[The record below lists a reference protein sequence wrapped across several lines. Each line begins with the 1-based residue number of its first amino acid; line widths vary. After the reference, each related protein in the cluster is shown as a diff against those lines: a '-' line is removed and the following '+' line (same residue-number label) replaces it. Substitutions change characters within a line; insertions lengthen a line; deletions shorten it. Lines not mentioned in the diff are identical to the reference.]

1 MAPPKKTVKKM
12 DLTSFLNDDTFG
24 SSWAEEDV
32 DLNKIT
38 IPIETA
44 NANTIPLSELAHA
57 KNNSNNMRSG
67 GFGGS
72 FGGSGG
78 SFGGNGGRSRLD
90 PALGGVVSDRREEYP
105 VPDAPPYRAV
115 INNIPWDIT
124 PEGVQA
130 WVEDGLVK
138 PEAVEEVILPK
149 NLRDPTRLKGNAF
162 VTLKEKADLVAA
174 LKFNGTK
181 LNERTVYVSVAAP
194 RRMGGADV
202 DWSSARGS
210 NFQGDGREDAP
221 DLDWGAARGSNF
233 KGPRRER
240 EEVDIDWTGA
250 RGSNFQNSSR
260 PPRREREEVDID
272 WTGARGSNFQNSSRP
287 PRREREEVDIDWTG
301 ARGSNFQS
309 SSRPPRREREEP
321 DIDWAAARGSNF
333 QSSSR
338 PPRRE
343 REKEEPALDWGAAR
357 GSQFGKPQQAKNS
370 YKDKTTPD
378 KKTAEEQPKIQKST
392 YDILRTE
399 DDDEDE
405 EVAEK
410 QNEDAKENHT
420 DAAVEKIQEKTAQ
433 LTVEDGDDWEVVGK
447 K

>member
-57 KNNSNNMRSG
+57 KNNSNNTRSG

-72 FGGSGG
+72 F
-78 SFGGNGGRSRLD
+78 GGRSRLD
-90 PALGGVVSDRREEYP
+90 PALGGGSSDRREEYP

-138 PEAVEEVILPK
+138 PEAVEEVVLPK

-162 VTLKEKADLVAA
+162 VTLKERADLVAV

-194 RRMGGADV
+194 RRGGGADV

-233 KGPRRER
+233 RGPRRER
-240 EEVDIDWTGA
+240 EEVDIDWTAA
-250 RGSNFQNSSR
+250 RGSNFQGSSR
-260 PPRREREEVDID
+260 PPRREREEPDID
-272 WTGARGSNFQNSSRP
+272 WSA
-287 PRREREEVDIDWTG
+287 

-321 DIDWAAARGSNF
+321 DIDWSAARGSNF

-357 GSQFGKPQQAKNS
+357 GAQFGKPQQTKNT
-370 YKDKTTPD
+370 YKDRSLTNKKTTD
-378 KKTAEEQPKIQKST
+378 ELPKIQKSV
-392 YDILRTE
+392 YDVLRTE

-405 EVAEK
+405 EAEK
-410 QNEDAKENHT
+410 QNGDAKENKV
-420 DAAVEKIQEKTAQ
+420 DAAVEKLQDKTAQ

>member
-57 KNNSNNMRSG
+57 KNNSNNTRSG

-72 FGGSGG
+72 F
-78 SFGGNGGRSRLD
+78 GGRSRLD
-90 PALGGVVSDRREEYP
+90 PALGGGSSDRREEYP

-138 PEAVEEVILPK
+138 PEAVEEVVLPK

-162 VTLKEKADLVAA
+162 VTLKERADLVAV

-194 RRMGGADV
+194 RRGGGADV

-233 KGPRRER
+233 RGPRRER
-240 EEVDIDWTGA
+240 EEVDIDWTAA
-250 RGSNFQNSSR
+250 RGSNFQGSSR
-260 PPRREREEVDID
+260 PPRREREKLDID
-272 WTGARGSNFQNSSRP
+272 WSA
-287 PRREREEVDIDWTG
+287 

-321 DIDWAAARGSNF
+321 DIDWSAARGSNF

-357 GSQFGKPQQAKNS
+357 GAQFGKPQQTKNT
-370 YKDKTTPD
+370 YKDRSLTNKKTTD
-378 KKTAEEQPKIQKST
+378 EQPKIQKSV
-392 YDILRTE
+392 YDVLRTE

-405 EVAEK
+405 EAEK
-410 QNEDAKENHT
+410 QNGDAKENKV
-420 DAAVEKIQEKTAQ
+420 DAAVEKLQDKTAQ
-433 LTVEDGDDWEVVGK
+433 LTVEDGDNWEVVGK

>member
-57 KNNSNNMRSG
+57 KNNSNNTRSG

-72 FGGSGG
+72 F
-78 SFGGNGGRSRLD
+78 GGRSRLD
-90 PALGGVVSDRREEYP
+90 PALGGGSSDRREEYP

-138 PEAVEEVILPK
+138 PEAVEEVVLPK

-162 VTLKEKADLVAA
+162 VTLKERADLVAV

-194 RRMGGADV
+194 RRGGGADV

-233 KGPRRER
+233 RGPRRER
-240 EEVDIDWTGA
+240 EEVDIDWTAA
-250 RGSNFQNSSR
+250 RGSNFQGSSR

-272 WTGARGSNFQNSSRP
+272 WSAARGSNFQ
-287 PRREREEVDIDWTG
+287 G
-301 ARGSNFQS
+301 

-321 DIDWAAARGSNF
+321 DIDWSAARGSNF

-357 GSQFGKPQQAKNS
+357 GAQFGKPQQTKNT
-370 YKDKTTPD
+370 YKDRSLTNKKTTD
-378 KKTAEEQPKIQKST
+378 EQPKIQKSV
-392 YDILRTE
+392 YDVLRAE

-405 EVAEK
+405 EAEK
-410 QNEDAKENHT
+410 QNGDAKENKV
-420 DAAVEKIQEKTAQ
+420 DAAVEKLQDKTAQ

>member
-57 KNNSNNMRSG
+57 KNNSNNTRSG

-72 FGGSGG
+72 F
-78 SFGGNGGRSRLD
+78 GGRSRLD
-90 PALGGVVSDRREEYP
+90 PALGGGSSDRREEYP

-138 PEAVEEVILPK
+138 PEAVEEVVLPK

-162 VTLKEKADLVAA
+162 VTLKERADLVAV

-194 RRMGGADV
+194 RRGGGADV

-233 KGPRRER
+233 RGPRRER
-240 EEVDIDWTGA
+240 EEVDIDWSAA
-250 RGSNFQNSSR
+250 RGSNFQGSSR
-260 PPRREREEVDID
+260 PPRREREELDID
-272 WTGARGSNFQNSSRP
+272 WSA
-287 PRREREEVDIDWTG
+287 

-321 DIDWAAARGSNF
+321 DIDWSAARGSNF

-357 GSQFGKPQQAKNS
+357 GAQFGKPQQTKNT
-370 YKDKTTPD
+370 YKDRSLTN
-378 KKTAEEQPKIQKST
+378 KKTIDEQPKIQKSV
-392 YDILRTE
+392 YDVLRTE

-405 EVAEK
+405 EAEK
-410 QNEDAKENHT
+410 QNGDAKENKV
-420 DAAVEKIQEKTAQ
+420 DAAVEKLQDKTAQ

>member
-57 KNNSNNMRSG
+57 KNNSNNMHSG

-72 FGGSGG
+72 
-78 SFGGNGGRSRLD
+78 GGRSRLD
-90 PALGGVVSDRREEYP
+90 PALGGGVSDRREEYP

-115 INNIPWDIT
+115 INNIPWDIS

-138 PEAVEEVILPK
+138 PEAVEEVVLPK

-162 VTLKEKADLVAA
+162 VTLKEKADLVAV

-194 RRMGGADV
+194 RRMGGGDV

-233 KGPRRER
+233 RGPRRER
-240 EEVDIDWTGA
+240 EEVDIDWTAARGSNFDNSSRPPRREREEVDIDWTAARGSNFDNSSRPPRREREEPDIDWTAA

-260 PPRREREEVDID
+260 PPRREREEPDID
-272 WTGARGSNFQNSSRP
+272 WTAARGSNFQNSSRP
-287 PRREREEVDIDWTG
+287 PRRERE
-301 ARGSNFQS
+301 R
-309 SSRPPRREREEP
+309 
-321 DIDWAAARGSNF
+321 
-333 QSSSR
+333 
-338 PPRRE
+338 
-343 REKEEPALDWGAAR
+343 EEPALDWGAAR
-357 GSQFGKPQQAKNS
+357 GAHFGKPQQAKNS
-370 YKDKTTPD
+370 NKERALSNKKTT
-378 KKTAEEQPKIQKST
+378 EEQPKIQKSA
-392 YDILRTE
+392 YDVLRSE

-410 QNEDAKENHT
+410 QNEDAKEKKT
-420 DAAVEKIQEKTAQ
+420 DAGVEKLQEKTAQ

>member
-57 KNNSNNMRSG
+57 KNNSNNTRSG

-72 FGGSGG
+72 F
-78 SFGGNGGRSRLD
+78 GGRSRLD
-90 PALGGVVSDRREEYP
+90 PALGGGSSDRREEYP

-138 PEAVEEVILPK
+138 PEAVEEVVLPK
-149 NLRDPTRLKGNAF
+149 NPRDPTRLKGNAF
-162 VTLKEKADLVAA
+162 VTLKERADLVAV

-181 LNERTVYVSVAAP
+181 LNERTVYVTVAAP
-194 RRMGGADV
+194 RRGGGADV

-233 KGPRRER
+233 RGPRRER
-240 EEVDIDWTGA
+240 EEVDIDWTAA
-250 RGSNFQNSSR
+250 RGSNFQGSSR
-260 PPRREREEVDID
+260 PPRREREEPDID
-272 WTGARGSNFQNSSRP
+272 WSA
-287 PRREREEVDIDWTG
+287 

-321 DIDWAAARGSNF
+321 DIDWSAARGSNF

-357 GSQFGKPQQAKNS
+357 GAQFGKPQQTKNT
-370 YKDKTTPD
+370 YKDRSLTNKKTTD
-378 KKTAEEQPKIQKST
+378 EQPKIQKSV
-392 YDILRTE
+392 YDVLRTE

-405 EVAEK
+405 EAEK
-410 QNEDAKENHT
+410 QNGDAKENKV
-420 DAAVEKIQEKTAQ
+420 DAAVEKLQDKTAQ

>member
-57 KNNSNNMRSG
+57 KNNSNNTRSG

-72 FGGSGG
+72 F
-78 SFGGNGGRSRLD
+78 GGRSRLD
-90 PALGGVVSDRREEYP
+90 PALGGGSSDRREEYP

-138 PEAVEEVILPK
+138 PEAVEEVVLPK

-162 VTLKEKADLVAA
+162 VTLKERADLVAV

-194 RRMGGADV
+194 RRGGGADV
-202 DWSSARGS
+202 EWSSARGS

-221 DLDWGAARGSNF
+221 DLEWGAARGSNF
-233 KGPRRER
+233 RGPRRER
-240 EEVDIDWTGA
+240 EEVDIDWTAA
-250 RGSNFQNSSR
+250 RGSNFQGSSR

-272 WTGARGSNFQNSSRP
+272 WSAARGSNFQ
-287 PRREREEVDIDWTG
+287 
-301 ARGSNFQS
+301 GSP
-309 SSRPPRREREEP
+309 RPPRREREEP
-321 DIDWAAARGSNF
+321 DIDWSAARGSNF

-357 GSQFGKPQQAKNS
+357 GAQFGKPQQTKNT
-370 YKDKTTPD
+370 YKDRSLTNKKTTD
-378 KKTAEEQPKIQKST
+378 EQPKIQKSV
-392 YDILRTE
+392 YDVLRTE

-405 EVAEK
+405 EAEK
-410 QNEDAKENHT
+410 QNGDAKENKV
-420 DAAVEKIQEKTAQ
+420 DAAVEKLQDKTAQ

>member
-57 KNNSNNMRSG
+57 KNNSNNTRSG

-72 FGGSGG
+72 F
-78 SFGGNGGRSRLD
+78 GGRSRLD
-90 PALGGVVSDRREEYP
+90 PALGGGSSDRREEYP

-138 PEAVEEVILPK
+138 PEAVEEVVLPK

-162 VTLKEKADLVAA
+162 VTLKERADLVAV

-194 RRMGGADV
+194 RRGGGADV

-233 KGPRRER
+233 RGPRRER
-240 EEVDIDWTGA
+240 EEVDIDWTAA
-250 RGSNFQNSSR
+250 RGSNFQGSSR

-272 WTGARGSNFQNSSRP
+272 WSAARGSNFQ
-287 PRREREEVDIDWTG
+287 G
-301 ARGSNFQS
+301 

-321 DIDWAAARGSNF
+321 DIDWSAARGSNF

-357 GSQFGKPQQAKNS
+357 GAPFGKPQQTKNT
-370 YKDKTTPD
+370 YKDRSLTN
-378 KKTAEEQPKIQKST
+378 KKTIDEQPKIQKSV
-392 YDILRTE
+392 YDVLRTE

-405 EVAEK
+405 EAEK
-410 QNEDAKENHT
+410 QNGDAKENKV
-420 DAAVEKIQEKTAQ
+420 DAAVEKLQDKTAQ

>member
-57 KNNSNNMRSG
+57 KNNSNNTRSG

-72 FGGSGG
+72 F
-78 SFGGNGGRSRLD
+78 GGRSRLD
-90 PALGGVVSDRREEYP
+90 PALGGGSSDRREEYP

-138 PEAVEEVILPK
+138 PEAVEEVVLPK

-162 VTLKEKADLVAA
+162 VTLKERADLVAV

-194 RRMGGADV
+194 RRGGGADV

-233 KGPRRER
+233 RGPRRER
-240 EEVDIDWTGA
+240 EEVDIDWTAA
-250 RGSNFQNSSR
+250 RGSNFQ
-260 PPRREREEVDID
+260 
-272 WTGARGSNFQNSSRP
+272 G
-287 PRREREEVDIDWTG
+287 
-301 ARGSNFQS
+301 

-321 DIDWAAARGSNF
+321 DIDWSAARGSNF

-357 GSQFGKPQQAKNS
+357 GAQFGKPQQTKNT
-370 YKDKTTPD
+370 YKDRSLTNKKTTD
-378 KKTAEEQPKIQKST
+378 EQPKIQKSV
-392 YDILRTE
+392 YDVLRTE

-405 EVAEK
+405 EAEK
-410 QNEDAKENHT
+410 QNGDAKENKV
-420 DAAVEKIQEKTAQ
+420 DAAVEKLQDKTAQ
-433 LTVEDGDDWEVVGK
+433 LTVEDGDNWEVVGK

>member
-57 KNNSNNMRSG
+57 KNNSNNTRSG

-72 FGGSGG
+72 F
-78 SFGGNGGRSRLD
+78 GGRSRLD
-90 PALGGVVSDRREEYP
+90 PALGGGSSDRREEYP

-138 PEAVEEVILPK
+138 PEAVEEVVLPK

-162 VTLKEKADLVAA
+162 VTLKERADLVAV

-194 RRMGGADV
+194 RRGGGADV

-233 KGPRRER
+233 RGPRRER
-240 EEVDIDWTGA
+240 EEVDIDWTAA
-250 RGSNFQNSSR
+250 RGSNFQGSSR

-272 WTGARGSNFQNSSRP
+272 WSAARGSNFQGSSRP
-287 PRREREEVDIDWTG
+287 PRREREEPDIDWSA

-321 DIDWAAARGSNF
+321 DIDWSAARGSNF

-357 GSQFGKPQQAKNS
+357 GAQFGKPQQTKNT
-370 YKDKTTPD
+370 YKDRSLTNKKTTD
-378 KKTAEEQPKIQKST
+378 EQPKIQKSV
-392 YDILRTE
+392 YDVLRTE

-405 EVAEK
+405 EAEK
-410 QNEDAKENHT
+410 QNGDAKENKV
-420 DAAVEKIQEKTAQ
+420 DAAVEKLQDKTAQ

>member
-57 KNNSNNMRSG
+57 KNNSNNTRSG

-72 FGGSGG
+72 F
-78 SFGGNGGRSRLD
+78 GGRSRLD
-90 PALGGVVSDRREEYP
+90 PALGGGSSDRREEYP

-138 PEAVEEVILPK
+138 PEAVEEVVLPK

-162 VTLKEKADLVAA
+162 VTLKERADLVAV

-194 RRMGGADV
+194 RRGGGADV

-233 KGPRRER
+233 RGPRRER
-240 EEVDIDWTGA
+240 EEVDIDWTAA
-250 RGSNFQNSSR
+250 RGSNFQGSSR
-260 PPRREREEVDID
+260 PPRREKKKLISTGALQEAPISKALPDHQEREEPDID
-272 WTGARGSNFQNSSRP
+272 WSA
-287 PRREREEVDIDWTG
+287 

-321 DIDWAAARGSNF
+321 DIDWSAARGSNF

-357 GSQFGKPQQAKNS
+357 GAQFGKPQQTKNT
-370 YKDKTTPD
+370 YKDRSLTNKKTTD
-378 KKTAEEQPKIQKST
+378 EQPKIQKSV
-392 YDILRTE
+392 YDVLRTE

-405 EVAEK
+405 EAEK
-410 QNEDAKENHT
+410 QNGDAKENKV
-420 DAAVEKIQEKTAQ
+420 DAAVEKLQDKTAQ

>member
-57 KNNSNNMRSG
+57 KNNSNNTRSG

-72 FGGSGG
+72 F
-78 SFGGNGGRSRLD
+78 GGRSRLD
-90 PALGGVVSDRREEYP
+90 PALGGGSSDRREEYP

-138 PEAVEEVILPK
+138 PEAVEEVVLPK

-162 VTLKEKADLVAA
+162 VTLKERADLVAV

-194 RRMGGADV
+194 RRGGGADV

-233 KGPRRER
+233 RGPRRER
-240 EEVDIDWTGA
+240 EEVDIDWTAA
-250 RGSNFQNSSR
+250 RGSNFQGSSR

-272 WTGARGSNFQNSSRP
+272 WSAARGSNFQ
-287 PRREREEVDIDWTG
+287 G
-301 ARGSNFQS
+301 

-321 DIDWAAARGSNF
+321 DIDWSAARGSNF

-357 GSQFGKPQQAKNS
+357 GAQFGKAQQTKNT
-370 YKDKTTPD
+370 YKDRSLTN
-378 KKTAEEQPKIQKST
+378 KKTIDEQPKIQKSV
-392 YDILRTE
+392 YDVLRTE

-405 EVAEK
+405 EAEK
-410 QNEDAKENHT
+410 QNGDAKENKV
-420 DAAVEKIQEKTAQ
+420 DAAVEKLQDKTAQ

>member
-57 KNNSNNMRSG
+57 KNNSNNTRSG

-72 FGGSGG
+72 F
-78 SFGGNGGRSRLD
+78 GGRSRLD
-90 PALGGVVSDRREEYP
+90 PALGGGSSDRREEYP

-138 PEAVEEVILPK
+138 PEAVEEVVLPK
-149 NLRDPTRLKGNAF
+149 NPRDPTRLKGNAF
-162 VTLKEKADLVAA
+162 VTLKERADLVAV

-194 RRMGGADV
+194 RRGGGADV

-233 KGPRRER
+233 RGPRRER
-240 EEVDIDWTGA
+240 EEVDIDWTA
-250 RGSNFQNSSR
+250 
-260 PPRREREEVDID
+260 
-272 WTGARGSNFQNSSRP
+272 
-287 PRREREEVDIDWTG
+287 

-321 DIDWAAARGSNF
+321 DIDWSAARGSNF

-357 GSQFGKPQQAKNS
+357 GAQFGKPQQTKNT
-370 YKDKTTPD
+370 YKDRSLTNKKTTD
-378 KKTAEEQPKIQKST
+378 EQPKIQKSV
-392 YDILRTE
+392 YDVLRTE

-405 EVAEK
+405 EAEK
-410 QNEDAKENHT
+410 QNGDAKENKV
-420 DAAVEKIQEKTAQ
+420 DAAVEKLQDKTAQ

>member
-57 KNNSNNMRSG
+57 KNNSNNTRSG

-72 FGGSGG
+72 F
-78 SFGGNGGRSRLD
+78 GGRSRLD
-90 PALGGVVSDRREEYP
+90 PALGGGSSDRREEYP

-138 PEAVEEVILPK
+138 PEAVEEVVLPK

-162 VTLKEKADLVAA
+162 VTLKERADLVAV

-194 RRMGGADV
+194 RRGGGADV

-233 KGPRRER
+233 RGPRRER
-240 EEVDIDWTGA
+240 EEVDIDWTAA
-250 RGSNFQNSSR
+250 RGSNFQGSSR
-260 PPRREREEVDID
+260 PPRREREEPDID
-272 WTGARGSNFQNSSRP
+272 WSA
-287 PRREREEVDIDWTG
+287 

-321 DIDWAAARGSNF
+321 DIDWSAARGSNF

-357 GSQFGKPQQAKNS
+357 GAQFGKPQQTKNT
-370 YKDKTTPD
+370 YKDRSLTNKKTTD
-378 KKTAEEQPKIQKST
+378 EQPKIQKSV
-392 YDILRTE
+392 YDVLRTE

-405 EVAEK
+405 EAEK
-410 QNEDAKENHT
+410 QNGDAKENKV
-420 DAAVEKIQEKTAQ
+420 DAAVEKLQDKTAQ
-433 LTVEDGDDWEVVGK
+433 LTVEDGDNWEVVGK

>member
-67 GFGGS
+67 GLGGS
-72 FGGSGG
+72 F
-78 SFGGNGGRSRLD
+78 GGRSRLD
-90 PALGGVVSDRREEYP
+90 PALGGASSDRREEYP

-138 PEAVEEVILPK
+138 PEAVEEVVLPK

-162 VTLKEKADLVAA
+162 ITLKEKADLVAV

-240 EEVDIDWTGA
+240 EEVDIDWTAA

-260 PPRREREEVDID
+260 PPRREREEPDID
-272 WTGARGSNFQNSSRP
+272 WTAARGSNFQNSSRP
-287 PRREREEVDIDWTG
+287 PRREREE
-301 ARGSNFQS
+301 
-309 SSRPPRREREEP
+309 P
-321 DIDWAAARGSNF
+321 DIDWSAARGSNF
-333 QSSSR
+333 QNSSR

-357 GSQFGKPQQAKNS
+357 GAQFGKPQQVKNS
-370 YKDKTTPD
+370 YKDRSLSNKKTT
-378 KKTAEEQPKIQKST
+378 EEQPKIQKSV
-392 YDILRTE
+392 YDVLRTE

-405 EVAEK
+405 ESEK
-410 QNEDAKENHT
+410 QSGDAKENKA
-420 DAAVEKIQEKTAQ
+420 DAAVGKLQEKTAQ
-433 LTVEDGDDWEVVGK
+433 LTVEDGDDWETVGK

>member
-57 KNNSNNMRSG
+57 KNNSNNTRSG

-72 FGGSGG
+72 F
-78 SFGGNGGRSRLD
+78 GGRSRLD
-90 PALGGVVSDRREEYP
+90 PALGGGSSDRREEYP

-138 PEAVEEVILPK
+138 PEAVEEVVLPK

-162 VTLKEKADLVAA
+162 VTLKERADLVAV

-194 RRMGGADV
+194 RRGGGADV

-233 KGPRRER
+233 RGPRRER
-240 EEVDIDWTGA
+240 EEVDIDWTAA
-250 RGSNFQNSSR
+250 RGSNFQGSSR

-272 WTGARGSNFQNSSRP
+272 WSA
-287 PRREREEVDIDWTG
+287 

-321 DIDWAAARGSNF
+321 DIDWSAARGSNF

-357 GSQFGKPQQAKNS
+357 GAQFGKPQQTKNT
-370 YKDKTTPD
+370 YKDRSLTNKKTTD
-378 KKTAEEQPKIQKST
+378 EQPKIQKSV
-392 YDILRTE
+392 YDVLRTE

-405 EVAEK
+405 EAEK
-410 QNEDAKENHT
+410 QNGDAKENKV
-420 DAAVEKIQEKTAQ
+420 DAAVEKLQDKTAQ

>member
-57 KNNSNNMRSG
+57 KNNSNNTRSG

-72 FGGSGG
+72 F
-78 SFGGNGGRSRLD
+78 GGRSRLD
-90 PALGGVVSDRREEYP
+90 PALGGGSSDRREEYP

-138 PEAVEEVILPK
+138 PEAVEEVVLPK

-162 VTLKEKADLVAA
+162 VTLKERADLVAV

-194 RRMGGADV
+194 RRGGGADV

-233 KGPRRER
+233 RGPRRER
-240 EEVDIDWTGA
+240 EEVDIDWTA
-250 RGSNFQNSSR
+250 
-260 PPRREREEVDID
+260 
-272 WTGARGSNFQNSSRP
+272 
-287 PRREREEVDIDWTG
+287 

-321 DIDWAAARGSNF
+321 DIDWSAARGSNF

-357 GSQFGKPQQAKNS
+357 GAQFGKPQQTKNT
-370 YKDKTTPD
+370 YKDRSLTNKKTTD
-378 KKTAEEQPKIQKST
+378 EQPKIQKSV
-392 YDILRTE
+392 YDVLRTE

-405 EVAEK
+405 EAEK
-410 QNEDAKENHT
+410 QNGDAKENKV
-420 DAAVEKIQEKTAQ
+420 DAAVEKLQDKTAQ
-433 LTVEDGDDWEVVGK
+433 LTVEDGDNWEVVGK

>member
-57 KNNSNNMRSG
+57 KNNSNNTRSG

-72 FGGSGG
+72 F
-78 SFGGNGGRSRLD
+78 GGRSRLD
-90 PALGGVVSDRREEYP
+90 PALGGGSSDRREEYP

-138 PEAVEEVILPK
+138 PEAVEEVVLPK

-162 VTLKEKADLVAA
+162 VTLKERADLVAV

-194 RRMGGADV
+194 RRGGGADV

-233 KGPRRER
+233 RGPRRER
-240 EEVDIDWTGA
+240 EEVDIDWTAA
-250 RGSNFQNSSR
+250 RGSNFQ
-260 PPRREREEVDID
+260 
-272 WTGARGSNFQNSSRP
+272 G
-287 PRREREEVDIDWTG
+287 
-301 ARGSNFQS
+301 

-321 DIDWAAARGSNF
+321 DIDWSAARGSNFQSSSRPQRREREEPDIDWSAARGSNF

-357 GSQFGKPQQAKNS
+357 GAQFGKPQQTKNT
-370 YKDKTTPD
+370 YKDRSLTNKKTTD
-378 KKTAEEQPKIQKST
+378 EQPKIQKSV
-392 YDILRTE
+392 YDVLRTE

-405 EVAEK
+405 EAEK
-410 QNEDAKENHT
+410 QNGDAKENKV
-420 DAAVEKIQEKTAQ
+420 DAAVEKLQDKTAQ

>member
-57 KNNSNNMRSG
+57 KNNSNNTRSG

-72 FGGSGG
+72 F
-78 SFGGNGGRSRLD
+78 GGRSRLD
-90 PALGGVVSDRREEYP
+90 PALGGGSSDRREEYP

-138 PEAVEEVILPK
+138 PEAVEEVVLPK
-149 NLRDPTRLKGNAF
+149 NPRDPTRLKGNAF
-162 VTLKEKADLVAA
+162 VTLKERADLVAV

-194 RRMGGADV
+194 RRGGGADV

-233 KGPRRER
+233 RGPRRER
-240 EEVDIDWTGA
+240 EEVDIDWSAA
-250 RGSNFQNSSR
+250 RGSNFQGSSR
-260 PPRREREEVDID
+260 PPRREREEPDID
-272 WTGARGSNFQNSSRP
+272 WSA
-287 PRREREEVDIDWTG
+287 

-321 DIDWAAARGSNF
+321 DIDWSAARGSNF

-357 GSQFGKPQQAKNS
+357 GAQFGKPQQTKNT
-370 YKDKTTPD
+370 YKDRSLTNKKTTD
-378 KKTAEEQPKIQKST
+378 EQPKIQKSV
-392 YDILRTE
+392 YDVLRTE

-405 EVAEK
+405 EAEK
-410 QNEDAKENHT
+410 QNGDAKENKV
-420 DAAVEKIQEKTAQ
+420 DAAVEKLQDKTAQ

>member
-57 KNNSNNMRSG
+57 KNNSNNTRSG

-72 FGGSGG
+72 F
-78 SFGGNGGRSRLD
+78 GGRSRLD
-90 PALGGVVSDRREEYP
+90 PALGGGSSDRREEYP

-138 PEAVEEVILPK
+138 PEAVEEVVLPK

-162 VTLKEKADLVAA
+162 VTLKERADLVAV

-194 RRMGGADV
+194 RRGGGADV

-233 KGPRRER
+233 RGPRRER
-240 EEVDIDWTGA
+240 EEVDIDWSAA
-250 RGSNFQNSSR
+250 RGSNFQGSSR
-260 PPRREREEVDID
+260 PPRREREEPDID
-272 WTGARGSNFQNSSRP
+272 WSA
-287 PRREREEVDIDWTG
+287 

-321 DIDWAAARGSNF
+321 DIDWSAARGSNF

-357 GSQFGKPQQAKNS
+357 GAQFGKPQQTKNT
-370 YKDKTTPD
+370 YKDRSLTNKKTTD
-378 KKTAEEQPKIQKST
+378 EQPKIQKSV
-392 YDILRTE
+392 YDVLRAE

-405 EVAEK
+405 EAEK
-410 QNEDAKENHT
+410 QNGDAKENKV
-420 DAAVEKIQEKTAQ
+420 DAAVEKLQDKTAQ

>member
-57 KNNSNNMRSG
+57 KNNSNNTRSG

-72 FGGSGG
+72 F
-78 SFGGNGGRSRLD
+78 GGRSRLD
-90 PALGGVVSDRREEYP
+90 PALGGGSSDRREEYP

-138 PEAVEEVILPK
+138 PEAVEEVVLPK

-162 VTLKEKADLVAA
+162 VTLKERADLVAV

-194 RRMGGADV
+194 RRGGGADV

-233 KGPRRER
+233 RGPRRER
-240 EEVDIDWTGA
+240 EEVDIDWTAA
-250 RGSNFQNSSR
+250 RGSNFQGSSR
-260 PPRREREEVDID
+260 PPRREREEPDID
-272 WTGARGSNFQNSSRP
+272 WSA
-287 PRREREEVDIDWTG
+287 

-321 DIDWAAARGSNF
+321 DIDWSAARGSNF

-357 GSQFGKPQQAKNS
+357 GAQFGKPQQTKNT
-370 YKDKTTPD
+370 YKDRSLTNKKTTD
-378 KKTAEEQPKIQKST
+378 EQPKIQKSV
-392 YDILRTE
+392 YDVLRTE

-405 EVAEK
+405 EAEK
-410 QNEDAKENHT
+410 QNGDAKENKV
-420 DAAVEKIQEKTAQ
+420 DAAVEKLQDKTAQ

>member
-57 KNNSNNMRSG
+57 KNNSNNTRSG

-72 FGGSGG
+72 F
-78 SFGGNGGRSRLD
+78 GGRSRLD
-90 PALGGVVSDRREEYP
+90 PALGGGSSDRREEYP

-138 PEAVEEVILPK
+138 PEAVEEVVLPK

-162 VTLKEKADLVAA
+162 VTLKERADLVAV

-194 RRMGGADV
+194 RRGGGADV

-233 KGPRRER
+233 RGPRRER
-240 EEVDIDWTGA
+240 EEVDIDWSAA
-250 RGSNFQNSSR
+250 RGSNFQGSSR
-260 PPRREREEVDID
+260 PPRREREEPDID
-272 WTGARGSNFQNSSRP
+272 WSA
-287 PRREREEVDIDWTG
+287 

-321 DIDWAAARGSNF
+321 DIDWSAARGSNF

-357 GSQFGKPQQAKNS
+357 GAQFGKPQQTKNT
-370 YKDKTTPD
+370 YKDRSLTNKKTTD
-378 KKTAEEQPKIQKST
+378 EQPKIQKSV
-392 YDILRTE
+392 YDVLRTE

-405 EVAEK
+405 EAEK
-410 QNEDAKENHT
+410 QNGDAKENKV
-420 DAAVEKIQEKTAQ
+420 DAAVEKLQDKTAQ
-433 LTVEDGDDWEVVGK
+433 LTVEDGDNWEVVGK

>member
-57 KNNSNNMRSG
+57 KNNSNNTRSG

-72 FGGSGG
+72 F
-78 SFGGNGGRSRLD
+78 GGRSRLD
-90 PALGGVVSDRREEYP
+90 PALGGGSSDRREEYP

-138 PEAVEEVILPK
+138 PEAVEEVVLPK

-162 VTLKEKADLVAA
+162 VTLKERADLVAV

-194 RRMGGADV
+194 RRGGGADV

-233 KGPRRER
+233 RGPRRER
-240 EEVDIDWTGA
+240 EEVDIDWTAA
-250 RGSNFQNSSR
+250 RGSNFQGSSR
-260 PPRREREEVDID
+260 PPRREREEPDID
-272 WTGARGSNFQNSSRP
+272 WSA
-287 PRREREEVDIDWTG
+287 

-321 DIDWAAARGSNF
+321 DIDWSAARGSNF

-343 REKEEPALDWGAAR
+343 REKEEPTLDWGAAR
-357 GSQFGKPQQAKNS
+357 GAQFGKPQQTKNT
-370 YKDKTTPD
+370 YKDRSLTNKKTTD
-378 KKTAEEQPKIQKST
+378 EQPKIQKSV
-392 YDILRTE
+392 YDVLRTE

-405 EVAEK
+405 EAEK
-410 QNEDAKENHT
+410 QNGDAKENKV
-420 DAAVEKIQEKTAQ
+420 DAAVEKLQDKTAQ

>member
-57 KNNSNNMRSG
+57 KNNSNNTRSG

-72 FGGSGG
+72 F
-78 SFGGNGGRSRLD
+78 GGRSRLD
-90 PALGGVVSDRREEYP
+90 PALGGGSSDRREEYP

-138 PEAVEEVILPK
+138 PEAVEEVVLPK

-162 VTLKEKADLVAA
+162 VTLKERADLVAV

-194 RRMGGADV
+194 RRGGGADV

-233 KGPRRER
+233 RGPRRER
-240 EEVDIDWTGA
+240 EEVDIDWTAA
-250 RGSNFQNSSR
+250 RGSNFQGSSR

-272 WTGARGSNFQNSSRP
+272 WSVARGSNFQ
-287 PRREREEVDIDWTG
+287 G
-301 ARGSNFQS
+301 

-321 DIDWAAARGSNF
+321 DIDWSAARGSNF

-357 GSQFGKPQQAKNS
+357 GAQFGKPQQTKNT
-370 YKDKTTPD
+370 YKDRSLTNKKTTD
-378 KKTAEEQPKIQKST
+378 EQPKIQKSV
-392 YDILRTE
+392 YDVLRTE

-405 EVAEK
+405 EAEK
-410 QNEDAKENHT
+410 QNGDAKENKV
-420 DAAVEKIQEKTAQ
+420 DAAVEKLQDKTAQ

>member
-57 KNNSNNMRSG
+57 KNNSNNTRSG

-72 FGGSGG
+72 F
-78 SFGGNGGRSRLD
+78 GGRSRLD
-90 PALGGVVSDRREEYP
+90 PALGGGSSDRREEYP

-138 PEAVEEVILPK
+138 PEAVEEVVLPK

-162 VTLKEKADLVAA
+162 VTLKERVDLVAV

-181 LNERTVYVSVAAP
+181 LNERTVYVSVAAQ
-194 RRMGGADV
+194 RRGGGADV

-233 KGPRRER
+233 RGPRRER
-240 EEVDIDWTGA
+240 EEVDIDWTAA
-250 RGSNFQNSSR
+250 RGSNFQGSSR

-272 WTGARGSNFQNSSRP
+272 WSAARGSNFQ
-287 PRREREEVDIDWTG
+287 G
-301 ARGSNFQS
+301 

-321 DIDWAAARGSNF
+321 DIDWSAASGSNF

-357 GSQFGKPQQAKNS
+357 GAQFGKPQQTKNT
-370 YKDKTTPD
+370 YKDRSLTNKKTTD
-378 KKTAEEQPKIQKST
+378 EQPKIQKSV
-392 YDILRTE
+392 YDVLRTE

-405 EVAEK
+405 EAEK
-410 QNEDAKENHT
+410 QNGDAKENKV
-420 DAAVEKIQEKTAQ
+420 DAAVEKLQDKTAQ

>member
-57 KNNSNNMRSG
+57 KNNSNNTRSG

-72 FGGSGG
+72 F
-78 SFGGNGGRSRLD
+78 GGRSRLD
-90 PALGGVVSDRREEYP
+90 PALGGGSSDRREEYP

-138 PEAVEEVILPK
+138 PEAVEEVVLPK

-162 VTLKEKADLVAA
+162 VTLKERADLVAV

-194 RRMGGADV
+194 RRGGGADV

-233 KGPRRER
+233 RGPRRER
-240 EEVDIDWTGA
+240 EEVDIDWTAA
-250 RGSNFQNSSR
+250 RGSNFQGSSR

-272 WTGARGSNFQNSSRP
+272 WSAARGSNFQ
-287 PRREREEVDIDWTG
+287 G
-301 ARGSNFQS
+301 

-321 DIDWAAARGSNF
+321 DIDWSAARGSNF

-357 GSQFGKPQQAKNS
+357 GAQFGKPQQTKNT
-370 YKDKTTPD
+370 YKDRSLTNKKTTD
-378 KKTAEEQPKIQKST
+378 EQPKS
-392 YDILRTE
+392 RN
-399 DDDEDE
+399 DDEDE
-405 EVAEK
+405 EAEK
-410 QNEDAKENHT
+410 QNGDAKENKV
-420 DAAVEKIQEKTAQ
+420 DAAVEKLQDKTAQ

>member
-57 KNNSNNMRSG
+57 KNNSNNTRSG

-72 FGGSGG
+72 F
-78 SFGGNGGRSRLD
+78 GGRSRLD
-90 PALGGVVSDRREEYP
+90 PALGGGSSDRREEYP

-138 PEAVEEVILPK
+138 PEAVEEVVLPK

-162 VTLKEKADLVAA
+162 VTLKERADLVAV

-194 RRMGGADV
+194 RRGGGADV

-233 KGPRRER
+233 RGPRRER
-240 EEVDIDWTGA
+240 EEVDIDWTAA
-250 RGSNFQNSSR
+250 RGSNFQGSSR
-260 PPRREREEVDID
+260 PPRREREEPDID
-272 WTGARGSNFQNSSRP
+272 WSA
-287 PRREREEVDIDWTG
+287 

-321 DIDWAAARGSNF
+321 DIDWSAARGSNF

-357 GSQFGKPQQAKNS
+357 GAQFGKPQQTKNT
-370 YKDKTTPD
+370 YKDRSLTNKKTTD
-378 KKTAEEQPKIQKST
+378 EQPKIQKSV
-392 YDILRTE
+392 YDVLRTE

-405 EVAEK
+405 EAEK
-410 QNEDAKENHT
+410 QNGDAKENKV
-420 DAAVEKIQEKTAQ
+420 DAVSYTHLDVYKRQSVDSLI
-433 LTVEDGDDWEVVGK
+433 
-447 K
+447 

>member
-57 KNNSNNMRSG
+57 KNNSNNTRSG

-72 FGGSGG
+72 F
-78 SFGGNGGRSRLD
+78 GGRSRLD
-90 PALGGVVSDRREEYP
+90 PALGGGSSDRREEYP

-138 PEAVEEVILPK
+138 PEAVEEVVLPK

-162 VTLKEKADLVAA
+162 VTLKERADLVAV

-194 RRMGGADV
+194 RRGGGADV

-233 KGPRRER
+233 RGPRRER
-240 EEVDIDWTGA
+240 EEVDIDWTAA
-250 RGSNFQNSSR
+250 RGSNFQGSSR

-272 WTGARGSNFQNSSRP
+272 WSAARGSNFQ
-287 PRREREEVDIDWTG
+287 G
-301 ARGSNFQS
+301 

-321 DIDWAAARGSNF
+321 DIDWSAARGSNF

-357 GSQFGKPQQAKNS
+357 GAQFGKPQQTKNT
-370 YKDKTTPD
+370 YKDRSLTNKKTTD
-378 KKTAEEQPKIQKST
+378 EQPKIQKSV
-392 YDILRTE
+392 YDVLRTE

-405 EVAEK
+405 EAEK
-410 QNEDAKENHT
+410 QNGDAKENKV
-420 DAAVEKIQEKTAQ
+420 DAAVEKLQDKTAQ

>member
-57 KNNSNNMRSG
+57 KNNSNNTRSG

-72 FGGSGG
+72 F
-78 SFGGNGGRSRLD
+78 GGRSRLD
-90 PALGGVVSDRREEYP
+90 PALGGGSSDRREEYP

-138 PEAVEEVILPK
+138 PEAVEEVVLPK

-162 VTLKEKADLVAA
+162 VTLKERADLVAV

-194 RRMGGADV
+194 RRGGGADV

-233 KGPRRER
+233 RGPRRER
-240 EEVDIDWTGA
+240 EEVDIDWSAA
-250 RGSNFQNSSR
+250 RGSNFQGSSR
-260 PPRREREEVDID
+260 PPRREREEPDID
-272 WTGARGSNFQNSSRP
+272 WSA
-287 PRREREEVDIDWTG
+287 

-321 DIDWAAARGSNF
+321 DIDWSAARGSNF

-357 GSQFGKPQQAKNS
+357 GAQFGKPQQTKNT
-370 YKDKTTPD
+370 YKDRSLTNKKTTD
-378 KKTAEEQPKIQKST
+378 EQPKIQKSV
-392 YDILRTE
+392 YDVLRTE

-405 EVAEK
+405 EAEK
-410 QNEDAKENHT
+410 QNGDAKENKV
-420 DAAVEKIQEKTAQ
+420 DAAVEKLQDKTAQ

>member
-57 KNNSNNMRSG
+57 KNNSNNTRSG

-72 FGGSGG
+72 F
-78 SFGGNGGRSRLD
+78 GGRSRLD
-90 PALGGVVSDRREEYP
+90 PALGGGSSDRREEYP

-138 PEAVEEVILPK
+138 PEAVEEVVLPK

-162 VTLKEKADLVAA
+162 VTLKERVDLVAV

-194 RRMGGADV
+194 RRGGGADV

-233 KGPRRER
+233 RGPRRER
-240 EEVDIDWTGA
+240 EEVDIDWTAA
-250 RGSNFQNSSR
+250 RGSNFQGSSR

-272 WTGARGSNFQNSSRP
+272 WSAARGSNFQ
-287 PRREREEVDIDWTG
+287 G
-301 ARGSNFQS
+301 

-321 DIDWAAARGSNF
+321 DIDWSAARGSNF

-357 GSQFGKPQQAKNS
+357 GAQFGKPQQTKNT
-370 YKDKTTPD
+370 YKDRSLTNKKTTD
-378 KKTAEEQPKIQKST
+378 EQPKIQKSV
-392 YDILRTE
+392 YDVLRTE

-405 EVAEK
+405 EAEK
-410 QNEDAKENHT
+410 QNGDAKENKV
-420 DAAVEKIQEKTAQ
+420 DAAVEKLQDKTAQ

>member
-57 KNNSNNMRSG
+57 KNNSNNTRSG

-72 FGGSGG
+72 F
-78 SFGGNGGRSRLD
+78 GGRSRLD
-90 PALGGVVSDRREEYP
+90 PALGGGSSDRREEYP

-138 PEAVEEVILPK
+138 PEAVEEVVLPK

-162 VTLKEKADLVAA
+162 VTLKERVDLVAV

-194 RRMGGADV
+194 RRGGGADV

-233 KGPRRER
+233 RGPRRER
-240 EEVDIDWTGA
+240 EEVDIDWSAA
-250 RGSNFQNSSR
+250 RGSNFQ
-260 PPRREREEVDID
+260 
-272 WTGARGSNFQNSSRP
+272 G
-287 PRREREEVDIDWTG
+287 
-301 ARGSNFQS
+301 

-321 DIDWAAARGSNF
+321 DIDWSAARGSNF

-357 GSQFGKPQQAKNS
+357 GAQFGKPQQTKNT
-370 YKDKTTPD
+370 YKDRSLTNKKTTD
-378 KKTAEEQPKIQKST
+378 EQPKIQKSV
-392 YDILRTE
+392 YDVLRTE

-405 EVAEK
+405 EAEK
-410 QNEDAKENHT
+410 QNGDAKENKV
-420 DAAVEKIQEKTAQ
+420 DAAVEKLQDKTAQ